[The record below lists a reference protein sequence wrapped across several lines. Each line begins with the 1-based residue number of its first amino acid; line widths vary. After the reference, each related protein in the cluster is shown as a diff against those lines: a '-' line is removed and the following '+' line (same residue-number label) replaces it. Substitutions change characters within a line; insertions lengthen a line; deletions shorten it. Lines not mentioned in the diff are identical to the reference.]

1 MAQTE
6 IWIWATIILNQIKK
20 DDDNLGNQYA
30 SVMDDHNWFSFV
42 F

>member
-20 DDDNLGNQYA
+20 DDDILDNQYA
-30 SVMDDHNWFSFV
+30 SVINDYNWFSFV